1 MARIEDFEGCCT
13 AKIIVDLGGSHTSE
27 FGYHPA
33 KYDQLRKKIVRLVE
47 EEQDY
52 KGIICAIAT
61 SEQVTAQKV
70 LKDLG
75 FTGTGMA
82 KKNSH
87 AEVDIE
93 LYYLHCK
100 DWIEPEK
107 PADIVAPEAPVAAPQ
122 PFAAA
127 RNPAPQL
134 APIQSPVPRRGDP
147 PARDAQG
154 RFVSR
159 NEVRGYITRQLSVYN
174 LVERN
179 VGSNGA
185 FRWTNVA
192 LNASTFTRAEY
203 EAFKRDRIGFFPEE
217 IFFQPI

>member
-1 MARIEDFEGCCT
+1 V
-13 AKIIVDLGGSHTSE
+13 KS
-27 FGYHPA
+27 
-33 KYDQLRKKIVRLVE
+33 
-47 EEQDY
+47 EQDY

-82 KKNSH
+82 KKGSH

-100 DWIEPEK
+100 DWGEPTL

-127 RNPAPQL
+127 RNPVPQPAPVQL
-134 APIQSPVPRRGDP
+134 PVARRGAP
-147 PARDAQG
+147 PARDVQG
-154 RFVSR
+154 RFAR
-159 NEVRGYITRQLSVYN
+159 RDGQRGYVTRRNNRIGLSH
-174 LVERN
+174 VERVRDVEGACQWTTAN
-179 VGSNGA
+179 GPVKIFTKLEYDQLVLARVGNH
-185 FRWTNVA
+185 RQ
-192 LNASTFTRAEY
+192 
-203 EAFKRDRIGFFPEE
+203 E